1 MSSNVITPPP
11 DDPRLD
17 ARATRLLDGL
27 PVVDERGARRSLT
40 AQIARLD
47 AELGALAAATRN
59 PDAEHPWRAPATPA
73 SPSRPRRATPRLL
86 SLADLEQQRDELADR
101 VRTAQ
106 RAVAECAEVQ
116 EEFRV
121 LREEMLLD
129 PEAYRNVRVSNAD
142 IGEPGCLDWHVQP
155 RFGLLG
161 RLMNWWRVRISS
173 GCP

>member
-1 MSSNVITPPP
+1 MDSIVITPPE
-11 DDPRLD
+11 DPRAH
-17 ARATRLLDGL
+17 ARGTRLLDRV
-27 PVVDERGARRSLT
+27 PVVDERGARRSIT

-47 AELGALAAATRN
+47 AELGALLAATRN
-59 PDAEHPWRAPATPA
+59 PDAEHPWRAPSAPA
-73 SPSRPRRATPRLL
+73 SSSRPRRAAPRLL
-86 SLADLEQQRDELADR
+86 SLADLERQRDDLADR

-106 RAVAECAEVQ
+106 RAAAERADVQ

-129 PEAYRNVRVSNAD
+129 PDAYRNIRVSNAD

-155 RFGLLG
+155 RFGVLG